1 MKDLRTHLYEQ
12 MGQTLGFTM
21 DDELAADYIYAFEND
36 DWGINPHDVNLKDI
50 DMWWSLGTKLNKYV
64 LQHSKF
70 TGCIGETTDELEV
83 IKFAKFDNILLQL
96 CETLDN
102 AQGGKNPIDPDWGH
116 FVICYKDHKPI
127 YIPDLDGA
135 DWKEYAYA
143 INPRAKWKNIVSK
156 TNLEWIIWNDTDEVW
171 IRNKSAYKSLI
182 DYTGWS
188 IWKDG
193 KCEAGSLA
201 MMK

>member
-1 MKDLRTHLYEQ
+1 MKDLRVHLYEEL
-12 MGQTLGFTM
+12 GTTLGFTM
-21 DDELAADYIYAFEND
+21 DDELASEYIYAFETG
-36 DWGINPHDVNLKDI
+36 DWSSDNHLRDI
-50 DMWWSLGTKLNKYV
+50 DMWWSLGTKLNQYV
-64 LQHSKF
+64 LQRSKF

-83 IKFAKFDNILLQL
+83 IKFAKFDNIFLSL

-116 FVICYKDHKPI
+116 FVICYKGHEPI

-143 INPRAKWKNIVSK
+143 INPRAKWKNMVSK

-188 IWKDG
+188 IWKNG
-193 KCEAGSLA
+193 KCDGGNLA